1 MIANYFPRGHDKM
14 YGGIS
19 NTKKDKKGERERE
32 ISQGLEIHEQ
42 S

>member
-1 MIANYFPRGHDKM
+1 MITNYFPRGHDQM
-14 YGGIS
+14 HGGLS
-19 NTKKDKKGERERE
+19 NTKKDKKGERE